1 MHINKFMT
9 KRMKRNLLIAL
20 LFGCGWMLT
29 GCETPQPKPAESKS
43 IVILYEDDAHC
54 AIEGYAKMRGLK
66 DAILSADTS
75 YVAVVSSGDF
85 INGQLLGSYSHGQYI
100 MDVMKL
106 VGYDAVTLGNH
117 EFDFGVPTMHKLL
130 NQLNTAVVST
140 NLYSYGASAP
150 EFTPYTIKQYGN
162 KQVAFVGVTTPEA
175 MESLPYSFFDEDGRQ
190 LYDMRTKDVFNL
202 VQAAVDQARKD
213 GADYVILLSH
223 LGEETSDTGVDA
235 NTLIAATR
243 GIDAVL
249 DGHTHSVIRCRMVAN
264 IDGDSVPVSQAGAE
278 FVNIGHLW
286 INKEGKMAFRL
297 IADADNPY
305 TNDQVKAAADSIYTL
320 LNQAT
325 SRKVAHVDF
334 DMTVKDA
341 DGVWI
346 TRHRECTMGNLVA
359 DAFRAAMK
367 ADIGLVNGGAMR
379 GNFKAGDINYGHVY
393 AVLPHDNYLCL
404 IRATGAQIQTML
416 NRCCAK
422 CPAEE
427 GQFPHVAGL
436 KYTIHTASH
445 TVTDVQV
452 LNCATETYEPLDDA
466 RTYTIGVSDFYR
478 QGGFYDILH
487 PCPLLSK
494 TEQGCRDVLAD
505 YLEKT
510 LHGLI
515 PDDYR
520 NTQGRITILDD

>member
-1 MHINKFMT
+1 M
-9 KRMKRNLLIAL
+9 KRMKKNLLIGL
-20 LFGCGWMLT
+20 LVGCGWMLA
-29 GCETPQPKPAESKS
+29 GCETPSPKPAEAKS

-54 AIEGYAKMRGLK
+54 VIEGYAKMRGLK

-85 INGQLLGSYSHGQYI
+85 INGQLLGSYSHGQYVV
-100 MDVMKL
+100 DVMKL
-106 VGYDAVTLGNH
+106 AGYDAVTPGNH

-130 NQLNTAVVST
+130 DQLHTSVVSA
-140 NLYSYGASAP
+140 NLYAYGASAP
-150 EFTPYTIKQYGN
+150 ELPPFTIKQYGN
-162 KQVAFVGVTTPEA
+162 KQVAFVGVTTPET
-175 MESLPYSFFDEDGRQ
+175 MESVPYTFFDEDGHQ
-190 LYDMRTKDVFNL
+190 LYDMRTKDVFDL
-202 VQAAVDQARKD
+202 VQAAVNQARKD
-213 GADYVILLSH
+213 GADYVILLAH
-223 LGEETSDTGVDA
+223 LGEEKSETGVDTH
-235 NTLIAATR
+235 TLIAATR

-249 DGHTHSVIRCRMVAN
+249 DGHTHSVIRCRMEAN

-286 INKEGKMAFRL
+286 ISKEGKMDFRL

-305 TNDQVKAAADSIYTL
+305 INDQVKAAADSIYTL

-341 DGVWI
+341 DGVGI
-346 TRHRECTMGNLVA
+346 TRHRECTMGDLVA

-379 GNFKAGDINYGHVY
+379 GNFKAGDINYGQVY
-393 AVLPHDNYLCL
+393 AALPHDNYLCL
-404 IRATGAQIQTML
+404 ISATGAQIQTML

-427 GQFPHVAGL
+427 GQFPQVAGL
-436 KYTIHTASH
+436 KYTIHTVSH

-452 LNCATETYEPLDDA
+452 LDSATETYEPLDEA
-466 RTYTIGVSDFYR
+466 RTYTIGVSDFYK
-478 QGGFYDILH
+478 QGGFYETLH
-487 PCPLLSK
+487 PCPTLSK
-494 TEQGCRDVLAD
+494 TEQRCRDVFAD
-505 YLEKT
+505 YLENT

-520 NTQGRITILDD
+520 NPQGRITMLED